1 MHPSLEDCVGQATA
15 AFALEVLRGRP
26 SGPTGVSTIP
36 AGVWFPAELNSLAR
50 RNILEV
56 VREKALIWEL

>member
-1 MHPSLEDCVGQATA
+1 MHCSGHRCLS
-15 AFALEVLRGRP
+15 LEVLRSRI
-26 SGPTGVSTIP
+26 SGSAAQATIP

-50 RNILEV
+50 RSILEV